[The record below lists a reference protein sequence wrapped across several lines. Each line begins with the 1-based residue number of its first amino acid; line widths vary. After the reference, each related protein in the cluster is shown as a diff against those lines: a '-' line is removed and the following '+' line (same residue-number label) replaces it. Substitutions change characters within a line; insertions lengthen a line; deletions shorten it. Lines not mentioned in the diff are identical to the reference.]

1 MRPGKELKN
10 IYIYIHISRRGF
22 FKNQC
27 NEICR
32 LWDDKAS
39 KGRFFLS
46 PTSSKFTVTKEK
58 ERRKRKSEEEE
69 RRRRGKSNGCTV
81 SFYNSYFGERKMLDT
96 KGPFSGNVFKNPT
109 RLDSSS
115 LFLFFFSF
123 VSGDFR
129 AYRARETCLLTP
141 FHSNDCK
148 FR

>member
-10 IYIYIHISRRGF
+10 IYIYYIHISRRRF

-69 RRRRGKSNGCTV
+69 RRRRGKKQWLHC
-81 SFYNSYFGERKMLDT
+81 
-96 KGPFSGNVFKNPT
+96 
-109 RLDSSS
+109 
-115 LFLFFFSF
+115 
-123 VSGDFR
+123 
-129 AYRARETCLLTP
+129 
-141 FHSNDCK
+141 
-148 FR
+148 

>member
-1 MRPGKELKN
+1 MRRGKELKKKK
-10 IYIYIHISRRGF
+10 YIYIHISRRRF

-69 RRRRGKSNGCTV
+69 RRRRGKKQWLHC
-81 SFYNSYFGERKMLDT
+81 
-96 KGPFSGNVFKNPT
+96 
-109 RLDSSS
+109 
-115 LFLFFFSF
+115 
-123 VSGDFR
+123 
-129 AYRARETCLLTP
+129 
-141 FHSNDCK
+141 
-148 FR
+148 